1 MGRVFDGYGER
12 LMLDKLRSF
21 QKNTPHRDEH
31 DEPTE
36 PLPQED
42 VAAFVPTV
50 PNSSVSPNEED
61 VPSPKT
67 TTHPFP
73 HRFIEEPQTPANVY
87 PVLPARP
94 NLPSSNYPAKP
105 ETANN
110 ASQRTSARRKILPL
124 AVGMCFVAIQMLL
137 LVRFLL
143 KLLSVSSDSAW
154 VGVVYG
160 VSNVLVL
167 PFRALFLQLAIPQLF
182 TVELYTLLAI
192 LVYGIV
198 SRILVHTLKVL
209 MKTR

>member
-1 MGRVFDGYGER
+1 
-12 LMLDKLRSF
+12 
-21 QKNTPHRDEH
+21 
-31 DEPTE
+31 
-36 PLPQED
+36 
-42 VAAFVPTV
+42 
-50 PNSSVSPNEED
+50 
-61 VPSPKT
+61 
-67 TTHPFP
+67 
-73 HRFIEEPQTPANVY
+73 
-87 PVLPARP
+87 
-94 NLPSSNYPAKP
+94 
-105 ETANN
+105 
-110 ASQRTSARRKILPL
+110 
-124 AVGMCFVAIQMLL
+124 MLL

-143 KLLSVSSDSAW
+143 KLLSVGSDSAW